1 MRIASVARALP
12 EHQYAQTDICA
23 KLQEIWADH
32 PSIVNRLPQLHAN
45 TQVETRHLA
54 LPLEEYGK
62 PRSFGE
68 ANDAWIK
75 TSVDLGEKALRRA
88 LEPLGLSPQDIDAI
102 FAVSITGVASPSLD
116 ARLANKMRFRSDIK
130 RVPIFGLGCVAG
142 AAGIARAV
150 DYVRA
155 FPDQVAVLVS
165 VELSSL
171 TFQAEDHSVANLIS
185 CGLFGD
191 GAAAVVVLGEER
203 ARKMEAGGLRVRD
216 TRSIFYHD
224 TEDVMGWRI
233 SERGFDIVLSPAVP
247 RIAESQV
254 APGLDAFLLEHG
266 IEREE
271 IDSWVC
277 HPGGPKVL
285 DGLAKGLG
293 LGRDAV
299 SLAWK
304 TLAEQGNLSSTSVL
318 MVLEETLRQGSPGE
332 DALGMI
338 LAMGPAFCSELVL
351 FDWSPEPVVPQC
363 AEGSEVVAGSS
374 R

>member
-185 CGLFGD
+185 CGLFG
-191 GAAAVVVLGEER
+191 A
-203 ARKMEAGGLRVRD
+203 
-216 TRSIFYHD
+216 H
-224 TEDVMGWRI
+224 
-233 SERGFDIVLSPAVP
+233 
-247 RIAESQV
+247 
-254 APGLDAFLLEHG
+254 
-266 IEREE
+266 
-271 IDSWVC
+271 
-277 HPGGPKVL
+277 
-285 DGLAKGLG
+285 
-293 LGRDAV
+293 
-299 SLAWK
+299 
-304 TLAEQGNLSSTSVL
+304 
-318 MVLEETLRQGSPGE
+318 
-332 DALGMI
+332 
-338 LAMGPAFCSELVL
+338 FC
-351 FDWSPEPVVPQC
+351 
-363 AEGSEVVAGSS
+363 
-374 R
+374 